1 MMDSIFQSASGVP
14 GLSQALIL
22 NVILDIFI
30 LSLRI
35 GAFLIAAPFF
45 GSRMVPLNIRIIFS
59 ISLAVFLYGWIEVP
73 QVINDGFAILIPVIF
88 VEILLGL
95 TAGLIFSI
103 AFSAAA
109 LAGEKIAAT
118 SGLGFAMQV
127 DPSTGTQSPVI
138 SQFFTLFLLVLFF
151 SSDSYLLVFYHILN
165 SYQIF
170 PIGSILNHEILYSSI
185 FIASENMFQN
195 AVLIMIPI
203 VGYLLLIN
211 LVVGIITR
219 SAPQLNLF
227 SFGFPITILCTIVI
241 LYFSVSPLSNMLL
254 ALLSEHVEIFSD
266 LILELGNGRE

>member
-1 MMDSIFQSASGVP
+1 MDSIIQNAPGIP
-14 GLSQALIL
+14 GLSQSGLLDALL
-22 NVILDIFI
+22 AVFV

-45 GSRMVPLNIRIIFS
+45 GSRMVPLNIRIIAAMS
-59 ISLAVFLYGWIEVP
+59 VAIFLYGWVETP
-73 QVINDGFAILIPVIF
+73 QLQTLKLAELVSIVF
-88 VEILLGL
+88 VEIVFGL

-109 LAGEKIAAT
+109 IAGEKVAAT

-138 SQFFTLFLLVLFF
+138 SQFFSLFLLVLFF
-151 SSDSYLLVFYHILN
+151 SSDSHLIVFYHILQ
-165 SYQIF
+165 SYEIF
-170 PIGSILNHEILYSSI
+170 PVGSVLDVNTLYFAIFSS
-185 FIASENMFQN
+185 SENMFET

-241 LYFSVSPLSNMLL
+241 LYFSVAPISNMLL
-254 ALLSEHVEIFSD
+254 TLIERHIDLLSD
-266 LILELGNGRE
+266 LIMEIGNG